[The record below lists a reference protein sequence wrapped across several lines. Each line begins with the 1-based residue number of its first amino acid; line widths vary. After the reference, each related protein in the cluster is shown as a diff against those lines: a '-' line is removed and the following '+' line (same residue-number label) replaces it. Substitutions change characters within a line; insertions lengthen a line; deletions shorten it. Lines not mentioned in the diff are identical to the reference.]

1 MYEVIILLEKM
12 LEPSVLDSRSFSAQ
26 ARVYANRF
34 DMLKELGSK
43 YGEKFSSGAEIGVG
57 LGKFSKSIINEFSL
71 DEFTA
76 FDSFELHELPAVWG
90 RPSDEV
96 FRGRTHRAFYE
107 QLMSDSGCRINIH
120 EGDSRASLGLQ
131 GDSAFDFVYVDGDH
145 SYEYALVDGR
155 NAVRVARCGGL
166 VVFNDYVLFD
176 YNGNEYGV
184 VQAVNQILGEN
195 PLFRVVGFALQ
206 RRMYCDIAI
215 EVTKS

>member
-1 MYEVIILLEKM
+1 MYEVTDLLERM
-12 LEPSVLDSRSFSAQ
+12 LEPSILDSRSFSPH

-34 DMLKELGSK
+34 DMLKSLGLK

-71 DEFTA
+71 DEFNA
-76 FDSFELHELPAVWG
+76 FDSFELHKLPAVWG
-90 RPSDEV
+90 QPSDEV

-107 QLMSDSGCRINIH
+107 QLMSDSGCKIKIH
-120 EGDSRASLGLQ
+120 EGDSRSSLSLQ
-131 GDSAFDFVYVDGDH
+131 GDSVFDFVYVDGDH
-145 SYEYALVDGR
+145 SYEYALDDGR
-155 NAVRVARCGGL
+155 NAVRVVSSGGV

-184 VQAVNQILGEN
+184 VQAVNQILDEN

-206 RRMYCDIAI
+206 RRMYCDIAVEI
-215 EVTKS
+215 IKS